1 MKVRKV
7 APTSGP
13 LDKRNILLAA
23 VAWVAGR
30 IGSGSG
36 GTVGKSAVKGRRR
49 AATGGRTKAAPKTR
63 NSPAA
68 KSTGSATVTALEK
81 KRAKA
86 EKARREARAKSA
98 AMPPKIV
105 AKQSRKAAK
114 FTKKSRTG
122 K

>member
-1 MKVRKV
+1 MKVKKV

-13 LDKRNILLAA
+13 LDKRNLLLAA
-23 VAWVAGR
+23 VAWIAGR

-36 GTVGKSAVKGRRR
+36 GAAGKSAVKGRRR
-49 AATGGRTKAAPKTR
+49 GASAKTAPATGSRNRTG
-63 NSPAA
+63 A
-68 KSTGSATVTALEK
+68 KPRGSATVTALEK

-86 EKARREARAKSA
+86 EKARRKARVKSA

-114 FTKKSRTG
+114 LTKKSRAR